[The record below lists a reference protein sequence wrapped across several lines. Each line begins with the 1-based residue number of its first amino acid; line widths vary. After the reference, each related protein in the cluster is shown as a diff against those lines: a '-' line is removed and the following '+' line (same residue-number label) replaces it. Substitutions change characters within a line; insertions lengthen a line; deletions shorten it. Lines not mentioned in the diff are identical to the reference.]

1 MIAGSAGVVATLM
14 MGQGLDFLPFPI
26 NFISM
31 FLLAAI
37 TGFIA
42 VRFLAKTRLPKPEST
57 AIDTTDL
64 QVITRPRWREV
75 LRGNTGVAFARLA
88 IPVFLFN
95 IGFHLAVP
103 VVNIYYVEYMHFSK
117 GSIGL
122 LSAAFLVFQVLSSRF
137 WGRMGDRL
145 GNHVVAFISMAI
157 LIVQA
162 ALYSLVPSLPFILIM
177 QIIGGFAFGGYA
189 MSTFN
194 SIIALG
200 TPSNRPVVISL
211 FNVVGGLGGFLSR
224 MR

>member
-1 MIAGSAGVVATLM
+1 
-14 MGQGLDFLPFPI
+14 
-26 NFISM
+26 
-31 FLLAAI
+31 
-37 TGFIA
+37 
-42 VRFLAKTRLPKPEST
+42 
-57 AIDTTDL
+57 
-64 QVITRPRWREV
+64 
-75 LRGNTGVAFARLA
+75 
-88 IPVFLFN
+88 VFLFN
-95 IGFHLAVP
+95 IGFHLAAP
-103 VVNIYYVEYMHFSK
+103 VVNIYYVEYMHLSK

-177 QIIGGFAFGGYA
+177 QIVGGFAFGGYA

-211 FNVVGGLGGFLSR
+211 FNVVGGLGGFLSPSAGTAVLDHYGLLAAFLLAAVLR
-224 MR
+224 TLGTLSMGVPARTEWKQGGISKLLYLRHFGVLAFTGRRKAHTAKHGGGVYRTTKSSSTVAASPSE